1 MLYRT
6 FGKTGRSVSILG
18 FGCMRL
24 PLTDP
29 AKPETIDETAAARL
43 LDIAIEKGVNY
54 VDTAYPY
61 HAAVPFTPG
70 QSELFVGNYLKG
82 GKRDKV
88 YLATKLPSW
97 AIQTRED
104 CDKYLNEQLTRLQTD
119 HIDFYLVH
127 CVMKQFWGNLKN
139 ARVFEFLDSA
149 IKDGRIRYAG
159 FSFHDELP
167 LFKEVVDSYPWS
179 FCQIQYNFM
188 DEQYQAGRAGL
199 EYAAGKGLGLAVME
213 PLRGGSL
220 TGKIPPAIQNLW
232 DQAEIHRSPA
242 AWAFRSVWNHPGVSV
257 VLSGMN
263 QEKHVRENLEIAE
276 TGLPNSLSTAE
287 LKTIE
292 AVRNE
297 YRSRMK
303 VDCTACKYCMPCP
316 AGVNIPGCFSA
327 LNNAAMFEDIGA
339 AKVGYRVFVGEGK
352 ASKCVECGKCA
363 VKCPQHIPIPMKLK
377 EVVAT
382 LEQ

>member
-29 AKPETIDETAAARL
+29 TKPETIDETAAARL

-61 HAAVPFTPG
+61 HAAIPFTPG
-70 QSELFVGNYLKG
+70 QSEIFVGKYLKG

-97 AIQTRED
+97 SIQTRED
-104 CDKYLNEQLTRLQTD
+104 CDRFLNEQLARLQTD

-127 CVMKQFWGNLKN
+127 CVMKQFWGNLQK

-149 IKDGRIRYAG
+149 IKDGRIGYAG

-167 LFKEVVDSYPWS
+167 LFREVVDAHRWS

-199 EYAAGKGLGLAVME
+199 EYAAGKGLGVTIME
-213 PLRGGSL
+213 PLRGGNL
-220 TGKIPPAIQNLW
+220 TSKVPPAIQNIW
-232 DQAEIHRSPA
+232 DRAAIRRSPA
-242 AWAFRSVWNHPGVSV
+242 AWALRHVWNHPSVSV

-263 QEKHVRENLEIAE
+263 QEAHVRENLEIAE
-276 TGLPNSLSTAE
+276 TGLPGSLSE
-287 LKTIE
+287 QERGTIE
-292 AVRNE
+292 TVRKE
-297 YRSRMK
+297 YQSRMK
-303 VDCTACKYCMPCP
+303 VNCTACKYCMPCP
-316 AGVNIPGCFSA
+316 AGVNIPGCFSM
-327 LNNAAMFEDIGA
+327 LNSAAMFEDIGA
-339 AKVGYRVFVGEGK
+339 TRFQYKTFVGEGR
-352 ASKCVECGKCA
+352 ASKCIECGAC
-363 VKCPQHIPIPMKLK
+363 VTKCPQQIAIPAKLK

-382 LEQ
+382 LEK